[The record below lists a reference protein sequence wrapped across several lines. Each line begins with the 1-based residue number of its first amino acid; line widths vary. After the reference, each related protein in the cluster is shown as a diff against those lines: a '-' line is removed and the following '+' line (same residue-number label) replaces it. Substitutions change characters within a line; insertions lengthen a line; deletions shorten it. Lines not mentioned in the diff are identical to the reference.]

1 MRFAVALS
9 AFSNIKRLFGGSRVS
24 EAEQKE
30 LFKEALLL
38 ALSRAADADSSVRA
52 VEVDAIRLIIER
64 EIGETVDAADVRV
77 AAKSE
82 LYEKAPL
89 TVYLSQVSRSLSSE
103 QRSAIARCLR
113 EVMRSDRETTVHEVD
128 FFNQVVS
135 ALNAT
140 PAEIAGLTAN

>member
-1 MRFAVALS
+1 MALS
-9 AFSNIKRLFGGSRVS
+9 AFSNIKRLFGGSKVS

-38 ALSRAADADSSVRA
+38 TLSRAADADSALRG
-52 VEVDAIRLIIER
+52 VEVDAVRLIVER
-64 EIGETVDAADVRV
+64 EIGEAVDAADVRV
-77 AAKSE
+77 ASKSE

-89 TVYLSQVSRSLSSE
+89 TVYLSQVSRSLSSA

-128 FFNQVVS
+128 FFNQAVS

-140 PAEIAGLTAN
+140 PAEIAGLSAD